1 MPYSATRSCATQPP
15 LTSQVGDEPLPL
27 ARWVVWKLAFQE
39 RSLLVHF
46 KSSTVPISLAPLPP
60 PTALHRWVTNHFR
73 WVVWKLACQ
82 ERSFPRRLAGRML
95 TVEKVLEQLKYR
107 WVVGWVDEWMDR
119 YEREV
124 NEAKRSALKKVCER
138 DAAAG
143 SPMVLCISAVR
154 SQAGASGR
162 GDGGE
167 GAAEVDKSGG
177 EEEEDG
183 EGRGKRQEVGRQ
195 RGAVAGATQ
204 TAVIEVTD
212 GWYWLPARLDSPLT
226 DLLNRGRLFIGQK
239 IRVCGAVLNGC
250 MEGLPP
256 LEACTAATLALHF
269 NGTFPAHWSSKLGFC
284 RQKPPLP
291 MALRRVR
298 DDGGPIPLTCVTIA
312 RVYPAMY
319 WEKNTARAADGAAAA
334 APVPGGT
341 MRSARAEAVAARDFE
356 KSFSLFYSF
365 SLSSLPL
372 LPVQPPSPFTVLFYR
387 SLSLSIPSPFT
398 VCTRSLTTRR
408 EQVAEK
414 ASLEAEK
421 ELMAE
426 EAAEAAG
433 RGGRGRGGG
442 RAGGRG
448 VGGRGEGMGR
458 AGAGRMGM
466 GRGRASAGFSLGRGR
481 GGLARAEREGGRLLL
496 EFDASGDPESFL
508 GGLTAEQRATMERAQ
523 LQRVLRGRVSLFCP
537 HFRALCLPS
546 PPALILATCQ
556 EKRRAAVQEVVDD
569 ALADEGLKERDV
581 CPVVKVRVMGLTG
594 KRSREEREEG
604 TGDDEEGEWSKRV
617 RQGEGMISIWRPSDE
632 QLQELVEGGV
642 YLVAGLQPSATRRD
656 AIGPLLSLNANRSTR
671 WRRLEPSTVQRSLSF
686 SFPPRQWTPLASMPA
701 TPPGR
706 EVDVVALVLAVG
718 QPRAVGAWQTGQWL
732 LLLDGS
738 GERERC
744 ENNGDVGRKGVSG
757 RGMVGRGVGGRGT
770 GTPDRES
777 VSAPSVACLTGEN
790 TPPALLP
797 PPIPAAETPSKSPSS
812 SVIPQPMH
820 QARGRP
826 GLVGRGRIGAGGRVG
841 MRGGIS
847 LWGRTG
853 RGSDVRSGSGNGG
866 GRGRHFHSVRG
877 QGGVVGLSGGGENG
891 AAMSNGGGEGWGG
904 SNRRPADGSRP
915 GGGGESSLIVPTAVR
930 APAALAAG
938 AQARAGAGAEA
949 PLSVVMRG
957 MGGQNGGAAVAG
969 RGDGGAVV
977 AGRED
982 GTATVVAVQVLAG
995 ERAFVPLD
1003 PSLTGSIVSVIAVG
1017 MPHYFRC
1024 SHSDNGRRCP
1034 ARRVVD
1040 VHTQF
1045 GQPGASDVAPRVT
1058 HSGKH
1063 NHAQPASRTPS
1074 ANESLLM
1081 NPIFPTERANLSA
1094 TASSMQKQLAITG
1107 HMFPL
1112 PRAQLQQLPCSE
1124 KRQHHATTL
1133 HLSLIRSGLAK
1144 EDGERC
1150 DNSCPLTPTTPS
1162 SPPPLSPP
1170 LSAPLSPQLSPTPST
1185 PVSPRTPV
1193 SLGAASSSSFI
1204 PPSPGAAAEEAE
1216 REAGEL
1222 HTGLAKAPV
1231 AATPQASADADSSA
1245 SAASQPKEGGEVMQA
1260 AAAAVVAAAAVSVAP
1275 ASAPEPSPEPA
1286 PAAPEPAPEAPEPA
1300 PAAPEPAPAPAAP
1313 EPAPKAP
1320 EPVPAAPE
1328 PAPEATPVS
1337 SEPAPVAPEPTPA
1350 APITAPTPIFE
1361 PAAVEVAPPVVEENQ
1376 PESEAKV
1383 AVTTSNSGAED
1394 TREGAGGGAEKQ
1406 DSAGKAAPVAATAG
1420 SSSSVGVEEET
1431 KAVVSES
1438 RSSSGSEAEK
1448 PVEEKDRNGVQA
1460 EKPVASPQ
1468 VW

>member
-1 MPYSATRSCATQPP
+1 
-15 LTSQVGDEPLPL
+15 
-27 ARWVVWKLAFQE
+27 
-39 RSLLVHF
+39 
-46 KSSTVPISLAPLPP
+46 
-60 PTALHRWVTNHFR
+60 
-73 WVVWKLACQ
+73 
-82 ERSFPRRLAGRML
+82 
-95 TVEKVLEQLKYR
+95 
-107 WVVGWVDEWMDR
+107 
-119 YEREV
+119 
-124 NEAKRSALKKVCER
+124 
-138 DAAAG
+138 
-143 SPMVLCISAVR
+143 
-154 SQAGASGR
+154 
-162 GDGGE
+162 
-167 GAAEVDKSGG
+167 
-177 EEEEDG
+177 
-183 EGRGKRQEVGRQ
+183 
-195 RGAVAGATQ
+195 
-204 TAVIEVTD
+204 
-212 GWYWLPARLDSPLT
+212 YWLPARLDSPLT

-356 KSFSLFYSF
+356 K
-365 SLSSLPL
+365 
-372 LPVQPPSPFTVLFYR
+372 
-387 SLSLSIPSPFT
+387 
-398 VCTRSLTTRR
+398 RR

-523 LQRVLRGRVSLFCP
+523 LQRVSFVCGLSTEKRAAMERAQLQRVGSAAASGEWRGVAVCLILLLECVALLPSCSCSVLPPSSSHPHNHCHRRSRGQHYRRRQWVAHWQLRGRVSLFCP

-744 ENNGDVGRKGVSG
+744 ENNGDVGRKVVSG
-757 RGMVGRGVGGRGT
+757 RGMVGRGAGGRGT

-790 TPPALLP
+790 TPHALLP

-866 GRGRHFHSVRG
+866 GRGRHLYSVHG

-930 APAALAAG
+930 APAAVAAG
-938 AQARAGAGAEA
+938 AQARAGARAEA
-949 PLSVVMRG
+949 PLSVVMWG

-982 GTATVVAVQVLAG
+982 GTATVVAVQLLAG

-1003 PSLTGSIVSVIAVG
+1003 PSLTGSIVSWRNLIRRLGCFHGEEGVWIAE
-1017 MPHYFRC
+1017 
-1024 SHSDNGRRCP
+1024 
-1034 ARRVVD
+1034 
-1040 VHTQF
+1040 
-1045 GQPGASDVAPRVT
+1045 ASDAAEMSLTPHFSRD
-1058 HSGKH
+1058 
-1063 NHAQPASRTPS
+1063 PAERL
-1074 ANESLLM
+1074 AVDALAKWRNKNIQVVESLRRTSQILV
-1081 NPIFPTERANLSA
+1081 
-1094 TASSMQKQLAITG
+1094 
-1107 HMFPL
+1107 PL
-1112 PRAQLQQLPCSE
+1112 LLQDFDINW
-1124 KRQHHATTL
+1124 K
-1133 HLSLIRSGLAK
+1133 
-1144 EDGERC
+1144 
-1150 DNSCPLTPTTPS
+1150 PS
-1162 SPPPLSPP
+1162 SPPSKRARL
-1170 LSAPLSPQLSPTPST
+1170 
-1185 PVSPRTPV
+1185 RE
-1193 SLGAASSSSFI
+1193 FKHCI
-1204 PPSPGAAAEEAE
+1204 PHDGHEWLKYGQKDIS
-1216 REAGEL
+1216 
-1222 HTGLAKAPV
+1222 
-1231 AATPQASADADSSA
+1231 
-1245 SAASQPKEGGEVMQA
+1245 GGRF
-1260 AAAAVVAAAAVSVAP
+1260 SR
-1275 ASAPEPSPEPA
+1275 
-1286 PAAPEPAPEAPEPA
+1286 
-1300 PAAPEPAPAPAAP
+1300 
-1313 EPAPKAP
+1313 
-1320 EPVPAAPE
+1320 
-1328 PAPEATPVS
+1328 
-1337 SEPAPVAPEPTPA
+1337 
-1350 APITAPTPIFE
+1350 
-1361 PAAVEVAPPVVEENQ
+1361 NQ
-1376 PESEAKV
+1376 PTASCFRLGV
-1383 AVTTSNSGAED
+1383 D
-1394 TREGAGGGAEKQ
+1394 REWASKICGT
-1406 DSAGKAAPVAATAG
+1406 PFRF
-1420 SSSSVGVEEET
+1420 
-1431 KAVVSES
+1431 VVLT
-1438 RSSSGSEAEK
+1438 
-1448 PVEEKDRNGVQA
+1448 
-1460 EKPVASPQ
+1460 
-1468 VW
+1468 